1 MKKLITYLAAYFTL
15 STAIQ
20 AQTVVPFLQ
29 KNGKYIWVDSATMKP
44 IINNQE
50 FDDADEMAH
59 GFWCIGKKNSNN
71 ILEYALFNKVGKAI
85 TPFKFNSLD
94 NRISSA
100 NFIEFSINEKYG
112 IMDTTGKMITNAVY
126 EQINISIGN
135 DAMHQVKRNEK
146 WGFVNSTT
154 GKELIPCIYEDASGF
169 SDGWALVSKGEHG
182 GGYKVRYFIDKTGK
196 TVLKPKFAKIEGLY
210 PFSEGLAAIR
220 IGINGPKGFIDK
232 TGKMVIQ
239 PKFFDVYGFKN
250 CIAQFDEG
258 DDKFGFI
265 DKAGKV
271 IIPAKY
277 SAIQYLPND
286 LFLVQENSNWGVINK
301 KGEAVIPIQFEYL
314 STVSSNSLLAKRNGM
329 FSIIDFKNKTLQTIK
344 KQYEVVISYDIDL
357 LAVSNNGKYGIINTN
372 EQIIV
377 PLKYGVYSLS
387 GSKLI
392 KARDENGRVT
402 FFDKTGREYAQK

>member
-1 MKKLITYLAAYFTL
+1 MNKYLLFAMLLTSSL
-15 STAIQ
+15 LK
-20 AQTVVPFLQ
+20 AQMVVPYLQ
-29 KNGKYIWVDSATMKP
+29 KNGKYIFVDSTTMKP
-44 IINNQE
+44 IQNSLE
-50 FDDADEMAH
+50 FDEADEMAYN
-59 GFWCIGKKNSNN
+59 FWCMGKKNSNN

-85 TPFKFNSLD
+85 TSFKFRSLD

-100 NFIEFSINEKYG
+100 KFIEYSINEKYG
-112 IMDTTGKMITNAVY
+112 IMDTTGKIITNPIY
-126 EQINISIGN
+126 EQININTGN
-135 DAMHQVKRNEK
+135 DAMHQVKKNEK
-146 WGFVNSTT
+146 WGFINSA
-154 GKELIPCIYEDASGF
+154 GKEVIPCIYEVASGF
-169 SDGWALVSKGEHG
+169 SDGWALVSKGEHE
-182 GGYKVRYFIDKTGK
+182 GGYQVRYFIDKTGK

-210 PFSEGLAAIR
+210 PFSEGLAVIK

-232 TGKMVIQ
+232 TGKMIIQ

-250 CIAQFDEG
+250 GIAQYDEG
-258 DDKFGFI
+258 DDKFGLI
-265 DKAGKV
+265 DKTGKI

-277 SAIQYLPND
+277 SAIQNLQND

-314 STVSSNSLLAKRNGM
+314 SIVSPNSLLAKRNGV

-344 KQYEVVISYDIDL
+344 KQYEVVICYDTNL
-357 LAVSNNGKYGIINTN
+357 LAVANNEKYGIINTN

-387 GSKLI
+387 GHKLI

-402 FFDKTGREYAQK
+402 FFDKTGREYAEK